1 MKVRRTLEKRMKDVE
16 ALGRGFFHEEAE
28 DGDILF
34 STGIEGG
41 RLDVYVDGFFF
52 GNNEVANK
60 VLFADISGI
69 ESHLNVEL
77 FSNSSRSGDVD
88 FYVPLDVKC
97 GLSNFT
103 LFLPFLTYSNVM
115 NILVGLRED
124 WVRQMSP
131 KG

>member
-1 MKVRRTLEKRMKDVE
+1 MKIRRTLEKRMKNVE
-16 ALGRGFFHEEAE
+16 ALGRGFFHEEAGE
-28 DGDILF
+28 GEILF
-34 STGIEGG
+34 STEIEGG
-41 RLDVYVDGFFF
+41 RLNIYVDGFVF

-60 VLFADISGI
+60 LLFVDISNI

-77 FSNSSRSGDVD
+77 FSNSSRSGDVE
-88 FYVPLDVKC
+88 FYVPLGVKC

-124 WVRQMSP
+124 WVRQISP

>member
-1 MKVRRTLEKRMKDVE
+1 M
-16 ALGRGFFHEEAE
+16 
-28 DGDILF
+28 
-34 STGIEGG
+34 
-41 RLDVYVDGFFF
+41 
-52 GNNEVANK
+52 
-60 VLFADISGI
+60 LFADISGI

-97 GLSNFT
+97 GLSNFA

-124 WVRQMSP
+124 WMRQISP